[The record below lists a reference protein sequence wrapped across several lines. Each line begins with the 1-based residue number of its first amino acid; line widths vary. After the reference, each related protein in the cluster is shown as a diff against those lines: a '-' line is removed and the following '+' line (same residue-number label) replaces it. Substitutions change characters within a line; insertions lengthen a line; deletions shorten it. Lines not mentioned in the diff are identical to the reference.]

1 VLQLRYQVEGLD
13 KKKGAQAMKV
23 KDKATV
29 ISPFHAY
36 SGRTGTITEIG
47 TDDEGDFVF
56 IQFHD
61 AGKDIMFEPS
71 DIKVVDSP
79 AIVEKNGK
87 YYMTGLG
94 L

>member
-1 VLQLRYQVEGLD
+1 
-13 KKKGAQAMKV
+13 MKV

-29 ISPFHAY
+29 ISPFLAY
-36 SGRTGTITEIG
+36 RGRTGTITEIG

-56 IQFHD
+56 IKFHGV
-61 AGKDIMFEPS
+61 ANDIMFYPS

-79 AIVEKNGK
+79 AIIEKNGK